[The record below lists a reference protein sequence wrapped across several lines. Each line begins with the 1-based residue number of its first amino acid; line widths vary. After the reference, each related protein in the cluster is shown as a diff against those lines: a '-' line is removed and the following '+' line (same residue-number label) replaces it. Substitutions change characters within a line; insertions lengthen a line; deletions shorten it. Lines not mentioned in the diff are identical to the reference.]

1 MTMCVAIVCIQA
13 GLAQAPVR
21 YEYVSPKPNSSLV
34 SLETNI
40 ILRSSEA
47 IDASSLSARCITVAG
62 STSLVHKG
70 SFILSDDEQTMV
82 FLPSKHFSEMESIT
96 VSVGSGIRTKS
107 GKDLE
112 PFSFRFTTT
121 PLAVPLNRIYRVT
134 DEGDVVRAETAP
146 APAASLSKATG
157 DSLPVDL
164 PKYRLVTST
173 SSATGYYFLATAE
186 TMTGIGNFLMLVDNN
201 GKVAKYKRLP
211 GAVLDFKMQPN
222 GLMSYAEPYSPWGYA
237 GGGRSVH
244 RVLDSTFAVV
254 DSFKAGNGYDADGH
268 AFNLLPNGHAL
279 LHAYDIQYFD
289 LSKIIQ
295 GGNPNAIVVG
305 SILQELDLQKNVV
318 FQWRSWDYI
327 PISDT
332 YMSTAASAFD
342 YIHMDSHEV
351 DEDGNFLVSC
361 RNTCDITKIDRMTGD
376 IIWRMGG
383 KKNQFTFIGENAAN
397 APTYFTYAHGFNRAL
412 NGNFLLFDNGN
423 LHKTQV
429 SRAVEYKIDQVTKT
443 ATMLWEYRHTP
454 DVFAPQRGSI
464 QRLANGNTVIGW
476 GSASFTGVGK
486 TTVTEVTPDKSTVFE
501 LESLD
506 GMPSFGAPKYLWN
519 AQLFPAAAVTRYEL
533 LPAVSYSF
541 KQGDSI
547 STGVSITF
555 AQANFGYNA
564 VTVKRYE
571 FGSLNQL
578 FPEPV
583 PFVEPFRF
591 TIAKFDLSS
600 FIADVAFDSTVIH
613 RYPDMKRT
621 VVYSRETEGTG
632 KYLPLTSVFDAAK
645 NTLTATT
652 SKFGE
657 FVIGVPDQISA
668 PLTPNLVA
676 PLPGAK
682 VNQNASILIRWSS
695 YGHLTGSHIQIAADS
710 LFKTTAVNDSSLVS
724 SYYLWKGSAKN
735 SKYFWRV
742 RVTNEV
748 GKSSWST
755 TASFTTSLPFITIT
769 SPVLAER
776 VNLSTSYTIRWD
788 LNTGDWVRIGLLRNG
803 QFVQKIVDSVE
814 NTGRYVWK
822 IPAAG
827 ILPDSSYTL
836 RVTNL
841 NDTTVVADS
850 PKFALLIATGVHDRD
865 AGPLTFSLFQ
875 NYPNPFNPGT
885 TISYQIPMRAHV
897 SLIIYEMLG
906 REVATLVDGVQEQGY
921 RSVQFDAG
929 NLSSGIYF
937 YRLKAIDLSPESGRI
952 FVQTRKLLILR

>member
-1 MTMCVAIVCIQA
+1 MPSTVLRLAAMLLIALQCSYSQNIV
-13 GLAQAPVR
+13 
-21 YEYVSPKPNSSLV
+21 YVSPKPNSSLV

-40 ILRSSEA
+40 ILRSSEV
-47 IDASSLSARCITVAG
+47 IDASSLSARCFAIAG
-62 STSLVHKG
+62 SKSLIHSG
-70 SFILSDDEQTMV
+70 AFILSDDERTMV
-82 FLPSKHFSEMESIT
+82 FLPSEHFSAMESVT

-121 PLAVPLNRIYRVT
+121 PLVEPLNRIYRVT
-134 DEGDVVRAETAP
+134 EEGEVVRAETVP
-146 APAASLSKATG
+146 APAASLSKAAA
-157 DSLPVDL
+157 DSVPVDF
-164 PKYRLVTST
+164 PKFRLVTSAN
-173 SSATGYYFLATAE
+173 SAPGYYFLATAE
-186 TMTGIGNFLMLVDNN
+186 TMTGIGNFLMLVDND

-211 GAVLDFKMQPN
+211 GAVLDFKMQSN

-268 AFNLLPNGHAL
+268 AFILLPNGHAI

-342 YIHMDSHEV
+342 YIHMDSHEL

-361 RNTCDITKIDRMTGD
+361 RNTCDITKINRMTGD

-397 APTYFTYAHGFNRAL
+397 APTYYTYAHGFNRAP

-429 SRAVEYKIDQVTKT
+429 SRAVEYKVDQVNKT

-454 DVFAPQRGSI
+454 DVFAPQRGSV

-486 TTVTEVTPDKSTVFE
+486 TTVTEVTPDKLTVFE

-506 GMPSFGAPKYLWN
+506 RMPSFGAPKYLWN
-519 AQLFPAAAVTRYEL
+519 AQLFPAAAATRYEL
-533 LPAVSYSF
+533 LPSVQYSF
-541 KQGDSI
+541 KQSDSI
-547 STGVSITF
+547 NTGVSITLI
-555 AQANFGYNA
+555 QANFGYNA
-564 VTVKRYE
+564 VTVKRFE
-571 FGSLNQL
+571 FGSLNQS

-591 TIAKFDLSS
+591 TIGKSDLSS
-600 FIADVAFDSTVIH
+600 FIADVAFDSTVVQ

-621 VVYSRETEGTG
+621 VVYFREKEGNG

-652 SKFGE
+652 TKFGE
-657 FVIGVPDQISA
+657 FVIGVPDQIAA
-668 PLTPNLVA
+668 PLNPTLVA
-676 PLPGAK
+676 PLPGAR
-682 VNQNASILIRWSS
+682 VNQNASLLIRWSS
-695 YGHLTGSHIQIAADS
+695 YGHLTGSHIQIASDS
-710 LFKTTAVNDSSLVS
+710 LFKSTVVNDSSLVS
-724 SYYLWKGSAKN
+724 SYYMWKGSAKD
-735 SKYFWRV
+735 SRYYWRV
-742 RVTNEV
+742 RVMNEV
-748 GKSSWST
+748 GKTSWST
-755 TASFTTSLPFITIT
+755 TGSFTTSPPFITIT
-769 SPVLAER
+769 SPALAER
-776 VNLSTSYTIRWD
+776 VNLSTSYVIRWD
-788 LNTGDWVRIGLLRNG
+788 LNTGDWVRIGLFRNT
-803 QFVQKIVDSVE
+803 QPIQKVVDSVE

-822 IPAAG
+822 IPATG

-836 RVTNL
+836 RITNL
-841 NDTTVVADS
+841 NDTTVVGDS
-850 PKFALLIATGVHDRD
+850 PKFTLLIATGVQDKD
-865 AGPLTFSLFQ
+865 VVPLTFSLYQ
-875 NYPNPFNPGT
+875 NYPNPFNPT
-885 TISYQIPMRAHV
+885 TEIV
-897 SLIIYEMLG
+897 FSLSVTVKATLRIYDMLG
-906 REVATLVDGVQEQGY
+906 REIATLIDEEKNPGRYTV
-921 RSVQFDAG
+921 RWDAG
-929 NLSSGIYF
+929 KVASGVYF
-937 YRLKAIDLSPESGRI
+937 YRLIAGD
-952 FVQTRKLLILR
+952 FVQTRRMALIE